1 MSEGKRTRRVKTPL
15 LLQLEAV
22 ECGAAA
28 LGIMLE
34 YFGRIVPLTQLREAC
49 GIARDGS
56 KAANIMKASKRYG
69 LECRA
74 FKESLQSAME
84 RPCPYIA
91 YWNFNHFLVIE
102 GFDPDNDR
110 VYLNDPAHGH
120 SVVTMQ
126 DFDDSFT
133 GIILTFEPTPDFQRG
148 GSRPGVF
155 DGIRQRL
162 SASRTTLVYLFL
174 VGLILTLP
182 GLIIPAYTRVFLDQV
197 LGQDRDEWYKPLLF
211 VFGVTVLFK
220 LSAEI
225 VKYHCLRRFR
235 IHLSASMSSQFLQ
248 HLLKLP
254 LRFYSQRYAGEIAVR
269 QKLNDKI
276 ADILSGKLADTAIN
290 VLMMVF
296 YGILMFYYNWK
307 LTLVGITFVS
317 VSFIALHLL
326 GRIRKETNMRLRQDM
341 GKVAGDA
348 VAALQSM
355 ETIKASGQES
365 AFFTKWSGRYAKSLN
380 TMTELQVT
388 TQTITVLPPLFR
400 SLNTAAI
407 YLIGGLAVIS
417 GEMSIGTLVAF
428 TALMSTFQ
436 NPVSDLVNL
445 GTDLQELYGD
455 MQRLDDV
462 LLAEVDPAV
471 VDEGEIVHQ
480 EARLQLTG
488 AVLVRAVTFGYSP
501 IETPLFENITIN
513 MVPGRWYAFVGGS
526 GSGKTTMAN
535 IVCGLHEPW
544 QGQVLFDGRPW
555 SQIPRSVKKTSFAK
569 VSQEVFLVRGTVREN
584 LTMWDSTVPESALV
598 QACKDAC
605 ILDVVQALREGFDAE
620 VLEGGANFSGGQ
632 RQRLELARALVHNPR
647 ILVLDEATSALDTE
661 TEALIIERLRR
672 RGLTCILVAHRLSTV
687 RDADEI
693 IVFEHGEIVE
703 RGNHQELWDRRGV
716 YANLI
721 RAGQGP
727 AEELG

>member
-1 MSEGKRTRRVKTPL
+1 MTASLVSSSRSNRTL
-15 LLQLEAV
+15 
-22 ECGAAA
+22 
-28 LGIMLE
+28 
-34 YFGRIVPLTQLREAC
+34 
-49 GIARDGS
+49 
-56 KAANIMKASKRYG
+56 
-69 LECRA
+69 
-74 FKESLQSAME
+74 
-84 RPCPYIA
+84 
-91 YWNFNHFLVIE
+91 
-102 GFDPDNDR
+102 
-110 VYLNDPAHGH
+110 
-120 SVVTMQ
+120 
-126 DFDDSFT
+126 
-133 GIILTFEPTPDFQRG
+133 DFQRG

-225 VKYHCLRRFR
+225 VQYHCLRRFR

-307 LTLVGITFVS
+307 LTLVGHHLCVGQ
-317 VSFIALHLL
+317 LHRVPPP
-326 GRIRKETNMRLRQDM
+326 GQDPKRDQHAPAPVTWA
-341 GKVAGDA
+341 KVAGDA

-417 GEMSIGTLVAF
+417 GEMSI
-428 TALMSTFQ
+428 
-436 NPVSDLVNL
+436 
-445 GTDLQELYGD
+445 
-455 MQRLDDV
+455 
-462 LLAEVDPAV
+462 
-471 VDEGEIVHQ
+471 
-480 EARLQLTG
+480 
-488 AVLVRAVTFGYSP
+488 
-501 IETPLFENITIN
+501 
-513 MVPGRWYAFVGGS
+513 
-526 GSGKTTMAN
+526 
-535 IVCGLHEPW
+535 EPW
-544 QGQVLFDGRPW
+544 
-555 SQIPRSVKKTSFAK
+555 SHSPRS
-569 VSQEVFLVRGTVREN
+569 
-584 LTMWDSTVPESALV
+584 
-598 QACKDAC
+598 
-605 ILDVVQALREGFDAE
+605 
-620 VLEGGANFSGGQ
+620 
-632 RQRLELARALVHNPR
+632 
-647 ILVLDEATSALDTE
+647 
-661 TEALIIERLRR
+661 
-672 RGLTCILVAHRLSTV
+672 
-687 RDADEI
+687 
-693 IVFEHGEIVE
+693 
-703 RGNHQELWDRRGV
+703 
-716 YANLI
+716 
-721 RAGQGP
+721 
-727 AEELG
+727 